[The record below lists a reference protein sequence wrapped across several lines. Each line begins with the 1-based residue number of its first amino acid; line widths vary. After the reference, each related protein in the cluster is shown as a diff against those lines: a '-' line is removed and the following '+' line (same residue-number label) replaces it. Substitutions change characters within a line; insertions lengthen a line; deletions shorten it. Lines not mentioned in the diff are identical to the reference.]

1 MNRRVSATQARVHF
15 GEILRL
21 VNEEGATIVVERG
34 GRAAAVILPMT
45 DYERLGSEAQSRNW
59 QARITALHSLW
70 KGELAGREL
79 PDAVTV
85 LREGREKRDDQLDEL
100 LRR

>member
-15 GEILRL
+15 GEILRA
-21 VNEEGATIVVERG
+21 VHEEGETIVVERG
-34 GRAAAVILPMT
+34 GRAMAVILPMT
-45 DYERLGSEAQSRNW
+45 TYERLGGQAQARNW

-70 KGELAGREL
+70 EGDLAGREL
-79 PDAVTV
+79 PDAVAV